1 MESIVNINPLDV
13 NIGLVTRK
21 SKEGP
26 ETKLVDNF
34 IDYIYNSSLPKN
46 RKLAVFKEPQLD
58 TGYPDIVLIEY
69 LPEIYEQW
77 PEARTALQTID
88 LKILHFLY
96 TYRGAT
102 SYQLENLL
110 GIKSKALL
118 RSLERLL
125 DSKLIYRSSKKWR
138 TLRLN
143 HIFAIKKIIA
153 IEAKINNW
161 QSAFHQANLDKW
173 FASESYVLSPII
185 QPSAKTIDLS
195 SNYGVGIF
203 TCNKNGVQKLSDS
216 CISPLPSCYAS
227 WLFNE
232 WIGRYQNFVN

>member
-1 MESIVNINPLDV
+1 MDSIININPLDV

-26 ETKLVDNF
+26 EAKLVDNF
-34 IDYIYNSSLPKN
+34 IDYIYNSNLTRN
-46 RKLAVFKEPQLD
+46 RKLAVFREPQLD
-58 TGYPDIVLIEY
+58 TGFPDIVLVEY

-77 PEARTALQTID
+77 SETRTTIQTIE

-96 TYRGAT
+96 TSHGAT
-102 SYQLENLL
+102 SHQLENLL

-118 RSLERLL
+118 RSLEKLL
-125 DSKLIYRSSKKWR
+125 DSKLISHSSKKWQ

-161 QSAFHQANLDKW
+161 QSAFCQANLDKW
-173 FASESYVLSPII
+173 FASESYVLSPIT
-185 QPSAKTIDLS
+185 QPSTKTIDS
-195 SNYGVGIF
+195 SINYGVGIF
-203 TCNKNGVQKLSDS
+203 TCNKYGIKKISNS